1 MRQFGTMS
9 REMPPGL
16 SARLLAGDLA
26 ALARAATLVEN
37 GSPVGQAVV
46 EAIYHRTGGAH
57 VVGVTGPPGAGKST
71 LIDALIGELR
81 HRGQRVSALLI
92 DPSSPIS
99 GGAVLGDR
107 IRMNRWDGDTDV
119 FVRSM
124 AARGH
129 PGGLAPTTAAL
140 IHLFDA
146 AGFDRILVETVGVGQ
161 GEIEVARL
169 ARTTLLLQVPGL
181 GDGVQALKAGIL
193 EVGDIVAV
201 NKADL
206 PGTEELVG
214 DLSIM
219 VSDAKHPDCWNT
231 PIVRTNATTG
241 EGVAEVVHTI
251 EAHRRYLDTTEVG
264 RQRRESAVRSEVF
277 GLIRQELERESPVH
291 QRQHDTMSR
300 WQGLIDDVVERKKT
314 PSEAVALLLSLNGL
328 TRC

>member
-9 REMPPGL
+9 REKPPGL

-37 GSPVGQAVV
+37 ASPVGDAVA

-57 VVGVTGPPGAGKST
+57 VIGVTGPPGAGKST

-81 HRGQRVSALLI
+81 HRGQRVAAILI

-107 IRMNRWDGDTDV
+107 IRMSRWDRDTGV

-146 AGFDRILVETVGVGQ
+146 AGFDPILVETVGVGQ
-161 GEIEVARL
+161 GEIEVAHL
-169 ARTTLLLQVPGL
+169 AATTVLLQVPGL
-181 GDGVQALKAGIL
+181 GNGVQAIKAGIL

-206 PGTEELVG
+206 PGAEELVG
-214 DLSIM
+214 DLSMI
-219 VSDAKHPDCWNT
+219 VTADERPDSWNT
-231 PIVRTNATTG
+231 PILRTNATTG
-241 EGVAEVVHTI
+241 GGVCEVVDTI
-251 EAHRRYLDTTEVG
+251 EAHRCYLDTTPAG
-264 RQRRESAVRSEVF
+264 RQRRESAVRWELF
-277 GLIRQELERESPVH
+277 GLIRQELERESPLH
-291 QRQHDTMSR
+291 QRQHDTMSQ
-300 WQGLIDDVVERKKT
+300 WQRLIDDVVERKRA
-314 PSEAVALLLSLNGL
+314 PSEAVALLLNQNGL
-328 TRC
+328 TRR